1 LVLVDLECAGMPYRK
16 PKHTSSSTSGKSGM
30 RRQPPELPAYR
41 HPDGVH
47 LLAWCAHCCHY
58 HWHGHPAGHRCA
70 HCADRESP
78 YDRIGY
84 VLIDAGPASPD
95 LLRDARRKRPRGP
108 AWQELRP

>member
-1 LVLVDLECAGMPYRK
+1 MPYRRWN
-16 PKHTSSSTSGKSGM
+16 HTSSSVSGKSGV
-30 RRQPPELPAYR
+30 RHQPPELPAYR

-47 LLAWCAHCCHY
+47 LLAWCAHCRRH
-58 HWHGHPAGHRCA
+58 HWHGFPAGHRCA
-70 HCADRESP
+70 HCADRDSP

-108 AWQELRP
+108 DWQEPRP